1 MKQFTKLIF
10 AAIILC
16 GTATMFTFAAI
27 ILCGTATMFTSCLFE
42 DNPST
47 PSRPIPEGAD
57 SKDYQPSDVSVA
69 LLGSLSSYAD
79 EEVINYWFT
88 NVEHHVTY
96 KTMVVITNEIRSH
109 RGEREKVCRRTGY

>member
-1 MKQFTKLIF
+1 MKQFKKL
-10 AAIILC
+10 
-16 GTATMFTFAAI
+16 MFAAI

-79 EEVINYWFT
+79 LQDDGGDYQ
-88 NVEHHVTY
+88 
-96 KTMVVITNEIRSH
+96 
-109 RGEREKVCRRTGY
+109 

>member
-1 MKQFTKLIF
+1 MKQFTKW
-10 AAIILC
+10 
-16 GTATMFTFAAI
+16 MFAAI

-79 EEVINYWFT
+79 EEVINYWGS
-88 NVEHHVTY
+88 VRLAEQL
-96 KTMVVITNEIRSH
+96 
-109 RGEREKVCRRTGY
+109 CRRGGCQILVYGCGAPCDLQDDGGDYQ

>member
-16 GTATMFTFAAI
+16 GTATM
-27 ILCGTATMFTSCLFE
+27 LTSCLFE

-57 SKDYQPSDVSVA
+57 SKDYQCGAPCD
-69 LLGSLSSYAD
+69 LQDDGGDYQ
-79 EEVINYWFT
+79 
-88 NVEHHVTY
+88 
-96 KTMVVITNEIRSH
+96 
-109 RGEREKVCRRTGY
+109 